1 MSALT
6 PDSKFG
12 KVQSPRDIQ
21 QPKSSVLDNL
31 GIGIKQGFEETTLA
45 YAKDYNLLVRARNGK
60 DDTIAFDEWN
70 ESNPYYREDISW
82 SEDLTWDIARNI
94 QDELAI
100 QEQANAITERAT
112 GLGKVA
118 RFGGMFVGAALD
130 PINFIPFTFG
140 AGKAVSW
147 LGRASR
153 IGAANAIIEGTTITP
168 LALAAQEARGIEFG
182 LDDVALNL
190 GFAFG
195 AGFGLS
201 SVVDGARGA
210 FRAARSQQIKVDKEV
225 LDEVN
230 KIKSPL
236 DEGTQSTDI
245 DLVGAKT
252 ILGANRR
259 TGTAEATDT
268 NLLKNT
274 NISNLTETPIIV
286 RTDGFV
292 SKNIK
297 DRGAKLYKE
306 DNFLVVEGSRF
317 DIVKIVPTLQTRI
330 DKNVFPQVLFKF
342 TDTLDDEVIAFERL
356 AQRTKLLEKQTGRT
370 AKLDDTQVER
380 TRVKIEEESFDIE
393 LDDTGKV
400 KSVFNVKNGKRTT
413 KLPKK
418 EAQQTIRTLSETVEL
433 KKKQLNTELQD
444 SSVRNID
451 KQLIANRGGRQ
462 SSDDLLKTKEAY
474 RTKDIISA
482 ADESRG
488 SLYNKTAKQVDD
500 MIVAVMSQPVF
511 KKRQLDDL
519 GITYKKDT
527 GELIIRNPKE
537 AAKDSLGRILVD
549 LKNKQQALKKERQA
563 IEELHLCLPIGS

>member
-6 PDSKFG
+6 PESKFG
-12 KVQSPRDIQ
+12 KVRSPSDIQ

-31 GIGIKQGFEETTLA
+31 GIGIKQGFEETTLS
-45 YAKDYNLLVRARNGK
+45 YAKDYNLLLRARAGK
-60 DDTIAFDEWN
+60 DDTIDFDEWN
-70 ESNPYYREDISW
+70 ESNPYFREDITW

-100 QEQANAITERAT
+100 QEEASAITERAT
-112 GLGKVA
+112 GLGKIT
-118 RFGGMFVGAALD
+118 RYGGMFTGAVLD

-147 LGRASR
+147 LGKASR
-153 IGAANAIIEGTTITP
+153 IGAANAVIEGTTITP
-168 LALAAQEARGIEFG
+168 LALAAKEARGIDFG
-182 LDDVALNL
+182 VDDVALNL

-201 SVVDGARGA
+201 AIADGARGA
-210 FRAARSQQIKVDKEV
+210 FRAARSQQIKVDKDV
-225 LDEVN
+225 LDEVE

-236 DEGTQSTDI
+236 DEGTQSTDVDI
-245 DLVGAKT
+245 VGAKT

-274 NISNLTETPIIV
+274 NITNLTETPIIV
-286 RTDGFV
+286 RSDGIV

-297 DRGAKLYKE
+297 DRGARLYKE

-317 DIVKIVPTLQTRI
+317 DVVKIIPTLQSRI
-330 DKNVFPQVLFKF
+330 DKNVYPQVLFKF

-356 AQRTKLLEKQTGRT
+356 TQRTKLLEKETGRT
-370 AKLDDTQVER
+370 AKLDETQVER

-393 LDDTGKV
+393 LDDAGKV
-400 KSVFNVKNGKRTT
+400 KNVFNVKNGKRTT
-413 KLPKK
+413 KLPKA
-418 EAQQTIRTLSETVEL
+418 EAQQKIRTLSETVEL
-433 KKKQLNTELQD
+433 KKRQLNTELQD
-444 SSVRNID
+444 TSVKQID
-451 KQLIANRGGRQ
+451 KQLISNRGGRQ

-474 RTKDIISA
+474 RTKNIVDA

-488 SLYNKTAKQVDD
+488 TQYNQSAKQIDE
-500 MIVAVMSQPVF
+500 MIKAVMSQPVF

-519 GITYKKDT
+519 GITYNKNT
-527 GELIIRNPKE
+527 GELIIRNPNE
-537 AAKDSLGRILVD
+537 AAKDNLGRILVD
-549 LKNKQQALKKERQA
+549 LKNKQQALKKEKQA
-563 IEELHLCLPIGS
+563 VEELHLCLPIGS